1 MRGRQWNEM
10 VRLNTPVVDDPES
23 GFADQGSLKEFS
35 PGAMAL
41 AACDLSSTKLA
52 GAGVDLGRLGA
63 ERMRMMRVLD
73 QAAVVELRK
82 FAYLSQLAW
91 AGTLL
96 KQFGNYADATCL
108 YIGHPHGRQLRLGSM
123 CDFRWRLRV
132 HKVTVIADISF
143 GWPLPALGVTFPRWW
158 ATLANDLNKMK
169 KLVHNKVGLLKI
181 RMQTTTEVQL
191 AFARRSLVMKYKQR
205 PGCLRVI
212 RGSCGVKLSGR
223 TSFLLRIEQKKNV
236 ISHRGTP
243 EFQPW
248 RGLRACASLYP
259 ASSKGT
265 RTTHCQAWS
274 SRAPCRRKTWLL
286 FKNGNG
292 NLKLAI
298 LSRSEQSMDRKNIR
312 SSLGC

>member
-1 MRGRQWNEM
+1 M

-181 RMQTTTEVQL
+181 RMRTTTEVQL

-223 TSFLLRIEQKKNV
+223 TSFLLRIEQKKMSLAIEAPQNSNLGV
-236 ISHRGTP
+236 AYGHALPCI
-243 EFQPW
+243 
-248 RGLRACASLYP
+248 LRARRARGRHIARRGVLGLPVAGRLGSC
-259 ASSKGT
+259 
-265 RTTHCQAWS
+265 
-274 SRAPCRRKTWLL
+274 SRMAT
-286 FKNGNG
+286 
-292 NLKLAI
+292 AT
-298 LSRSEQSMDRKNIR
+298 
-312 SSLGC
+312 